1 MIGFLNVLQYWQ
13 LLLSG
18 FGITLVLSAIAIIGG
33 MLLGIFAGVGLVS
46 HNPVI
51 HSITAVY
58 TSIFRGS
65 PLLIQLFMIYL
76 GLAYLGINMSVF
88 SAASIG
94 FILYA
99 GAYVAEIIRAGIE
112 ALPRGQFEAAECLS
126 FNRFITMTRII
137 LPQVLRNAAPQLASF
152 LLGVVKDTSL
162 ASILGFVDLTQQGQ
176 AIISLT
182 DEPFQTLLVVAVLYF
197 IICFPISRFAD
208 RLDRKVRA

>member
-51 HSITAVY
+51 YSITAVY

-94 FILYA
+94 FILYT